1 MDSAGR
7 FLFVNQTLAEWLGS
21 TPAEIVGSD
30 ARLHDFLAVAA
41 PEGTL
46 PWDPFCG
53 RDDGG
58 QRGEVAF
65 KSRTGR
71 TLQAWLS
78 QSTVGDGAELRT
90 RSVVRDL
97 TPERQWESELRRSR
111 ERFQRFFAN
120 APVGIALINRLGGL
134 EEANRALGD
143 LFGAA
148 LQALIGEKLI
158 GFVAE
163 EDRRELESRLS
174 EAAEGRM
181 TARPVDIRLTGPRER
196 SCVVFLSRLGGSE
209 GGGGELGQLAIT
221 AVIAVVFPCER
232 GGGVCGRSHYGNQG
246 GEEKEGGDWG
256 VHDGK
261 TSAASPFGR

>member
-1 MDSAGR
+1 MR
-7 FLFVNQTLAEWLGS
+7 E
-21 TPAEIVGSD
+21 PC
-30 ARLHDFLAVAA
+30 
-41 PEGTL
+41 L

-65 KSRTGR
+65 KSRTGG
-71 TLQAWLS
+71 S
-78 QSTVGDGAELRT
+78 GPELRT

-97 TPERQWESELRRSR
+97 TPERQWESALRRSR

-120 APVGIALINRLGGL
+120 APVGIALINRSGGL

-143 LFGAA
+143 LFGAP

-163 EDRRELESRLS
+163 EDRRELEARLS

-181 TARPVDIRLTGPRER
+181 TARPVEIRLT
-196 SCVVFLSRLGGSE
+196 
-209 GGGGELGQLAIT
+209 A
-221 AVIAVVFPCER
+221 
-232 GGGVCGRSHYGNQG
+232 
-246 GEEKEGGDWG
+246 
-256 VHDGK
+256 
-261 TSAASPFGR
+261 